1 MTREKHVQAVIEDE
15 KRKGEKI
22 CIKMIKKL
30 SQRKGSVRNG
40 HVFSLDIKGL
50 INRLFYFPFM

>member
-1 MTREKHVQAVIEDE
+1 MQAVIEDE